1 MQTRKR
7 LRIAAQKSGRLSKA
21 GLDLLSRCGLRF
33 RHGRDRLYCDGENLP
48 IDLLLVRDDDIPGLI
63 SSGACDLGIVGRNVL
78 AEAMADTNRH
88 GGLRELRALGF
99 ARCRLAL
106 ALPQDEAW
114 RGPQQ
119 LEGRRI
125 ATSYPHLL
133 QGWLQRHGVQADPVV
148 LSGAVEIAPR
158 LGSADLVCDLVETGT
173 TLAANQLREVVTL
186 LDSEAVLAG
195 AVATPENP
203 RSRLI
208 ERLLARLD
216 GVLGGR
222 ESRLVML
229 QAPRAALDAVVAL
242 LPAAVSPAITPIEGQ
257 PGRMAVQ
264 ALCSGRID
272 WQDLEAMRSAGAESL
287 LVLPVE
293 KMLS

>member
-106 ALPQDEAW
+106 ALPQDEVW

-125 ATSYPHLL
+125 ATSYPRLL

-195 AVATPENP
+195 AVATPE
-203 RSRLI
+203 RSEEHTSELQSRGHLVC
-208 ERLLARLD
+208 RLLLEKKKSRHNRKCYTFVTHIID
-216 GVLGGR
+216 IIIIINNHHCYVLKI
-222 ESRLVML
+222 SK
-229 QAPRAALDAVVAL
+229 
-242 LPAAVSPAITPIEGQ
+242 SCNTN
-257 PGRMAVQ
+257 
-264 ALCSGRID
+264 
-272 WQDLEAMRSAGAESL
+272 
-287 LVLPVE
+287 
-293 KMLS
+293 

>member
-7 LRIAAQKSGRLSKA
+7 LRIAAQKSGRLSKD
-21 GLDLLSRCGLRF
+21 GLDLLNRCGLRF

-78 AEAMADTNRH
+78 AEAMADTDRH
-88 GGLRELRALGF
+88 SGLRELRALGF

-125 ATSYPHLL
+125 ATSYPRLL
-133 QGWLQRHGVQADPVV
+133 EDWLQRHDVQADPVV

-173 TLAANQLREVVTL
+173 TLAANQLREVATL
-186 LDSEAVLAG
+186 FDSEAVLAG
-195 AVATPENP
+195 AVVTPENP

-229 QAPRAALDAVVAL
+229 QAPRAALDAIVAL
-242 LPAAVSPAITPIEGQ
+242 LPATVSPAITPIEGQ